1 MKLQPPN
8 PNNPRPSKI
17 QLVEQTLAAA
27 RPWGLEA
34 EVMWSALNEAVE
46 SNVKFVCGSSNSTG
60 SLEEVLE
67 YALSEWD
74 IDTERDKEVSWGK
87 GKKKGE

>member
-1 MKLQPPN
+1 MKLQPPD

-17 QLVEQTLAAA
+17 QLVEQVLAAA

-46 SNVKFVCGSSNSTG
+46 ANEHDQSF
-60 SLEEVLE
+60 EDVLE
-67 YALSEWD
+67 YALAEWD
-74 IDTERDKEVSWGK
+74 IDTERDKEVRWSK
-87 GKKKGE
+87 AKKKGE

>member
-34 EVMWSALNEAVE
+34 EVVWSALNATVEANPTE
-46 SNVKFVCGSSNSTG
+46 RRSF
-60 SLEEVLE
+60 EDALE